1 MILWVLLTLM
11 IAVTVAGLTVPL
23 VRRAE
28 SRPGRGTTLGVLKDQ
43 LRDLDAQGAPD
54 TETEGLRTEIKRRIL
69 AEGREEAAPSR
80 PLPDK
85 TLFRLA
91 LALAAVVALAAA
103 GLYAAMGR
111 PDLADGAPTAAGPE
125 DVSALIAQLETKM
138 AQSPGDPEGWR
149 MLGWSYH
156 QTGRFAEAATAYGR
170 AAALNPGNAEYLSA
184 EGESLVQAA
193 NGTVTAAALGAF
205 NAALAADPADPR
217 ARYFLAV
224 HKDQSGDHKGAM
236 DDWIALL
243 NDAPAGAPWAAE
255 VREFVQRI
263 AAERDVDIAGRLRSA
278 PGPTPD
284 QVAAAQTMPQADQQ
298 AMIRGMVEGLDAKL
312 RANPADADG
321 WVRLMR
327 ARMVLGETDKA
338 SAAYRDARKAFAN
351 DPRQL
356 VALQQAARELG
367 VIPSP

>member
-1 MILWVLLTLM
+1 MILWILLTLM
-11 IAVTVAGLTVPL
+11 VAVAVAGLTVPL

-28 SRPGRGTTLGVLKDQ
+28 TRPGRGTTLGVLKEQ
-43 LRDLDAQGAPD
+43 LRDLDTQGAANP
-54 TETEGLRTEIKRRIL
+54 ETEGLRTEVKRRIL
-69 AEGREEAAPSR
+69 AEGREEAAPSK
-80 PLPDK
+80 PLADK
-85 TLFRLA
+85 TLLRLA
-91 LALAAVVALAAA
+91 LGLAAVVALAAT

-111 PDLADGAPTAAGPE
+111 PDLADGAPTAAASPE
-125 DVSALIAQLETKM
+125 DVTALIAQLETRM

-156 QTGRFAEAATAYGR
+156 QTGRFTEAATAYGR
-170 AAALNPGNAEYLSA
+170 AAALDPGNSEYLSA
-184 EGESLVQAA
+184 QGESLVQAA
-193 NGTVTAAALGAF
+193 GGTVTPAALGVF

-217 ARYFLAV
+217 ARYFAAV
-224 HKDQSGDHKGAM
+224 HKDQNGDPKGAM

-263 AAERDVDIAGRLRSA
+263 AAERGLDISGRLSAA
-278 PGPTPD
+278 PGPTPE
-284 QVAAAQTMPQADQQ
+284 QMAAAQAMPQADQQ

-327 ARMVLGETDKA
+327 ARMVLGEADKA
-338 SAAYRDARKAFAN
+338 SAAYRDARKAFTN
-351 DPRQL
+351 DARQL
-356 VALQQAARELG
+356 AALQQAARALG
-367 VIPSP
+367 VPGA